1 MGIRGWSCLADKP
14 LIFFYSSIYQIKLV
28 RGQRHLM
35 SEIYFC
41 TCLLCSADLT
51 ALPFLRS
58 LWNDIYERYI
68 WHGKGI
74 NSKEAS
80 KFVLAFLFISKSSL
94 QFVLHVVSNLLQEIV
109 SHIFR
114 KTLNLCVCV
123 CLCFVL
129 SLSLS
134 HLLIIERPTFTSN
147 LVIIKVRNIGH
158 RVKHFLRQHFIDG
171 ILTNTKKSC
180 IFKDSRVCKIAKM
193 LFHLF
198 VC

>member
-1 MGIRGWSCLADKP
+1 
-14 LIFFYSSIYQIKLV
+14 
-28 RGQRHLM
+28 M
-35 SEIYFC
+35 SEIYSC

-80 KFVLAFLFISKSSL
+80 KFVLVFLFISKSSL
-94 QFVLHVVSNLLQEIV
+94 QFVLHVVSNLMQNIV

-114 KTLNLCVCV
+114 KTLNLCVC
-123 CLCFVL
+123 LWFVL

-134 HLLIIERPTFTSN
+134 HLLIIERPTFISI
-147 LVIIKVRNIGH
+147 LVIIKVKKYWTQSQTLSLTTSH
-158 RVKHFLRQHFIDG
+158 RWDTYQHQEKLHFQRLPC
-171 ILTNTKKSC
+171 L
-180 IFKDSRVCKIAKM
+180 
-193 LFHLF
+193 
-198 VC
+198 

>member
-1 MGIRGWSCLADKP
+1 M
-14 LIFFYSSIYQIKLV
+14 
-28 RGQRHLM
+28 
-35 SEIYFC
+35 
-41 TCLLCSADLT
+41 LCSADLT

-58 LWNDIYERYI
+58 LWNDIYERCI

-80 KFVLAFLFISKSSL
+80 KFVLVFLFISKSSL
-94 QFVLHVVSNLLQEIV
+94 QFVLHVVSNLMQEIV

-134 HLLIIERPTFTSN
+134 HLLIIETHFYINLSHHQSEKILDISSQTLSLTTSHGWDTYQHQEK
-147 LVIIKVRNIGH
+147 L
-158 RVKHFLRQHFIDG
+158 HFQRLPC
-171 ILTNTKKSC
+171 L
-180 IFKDSRVCKIAKM
+180 
-193 LFHLF
+193 
-198 VC
+198 